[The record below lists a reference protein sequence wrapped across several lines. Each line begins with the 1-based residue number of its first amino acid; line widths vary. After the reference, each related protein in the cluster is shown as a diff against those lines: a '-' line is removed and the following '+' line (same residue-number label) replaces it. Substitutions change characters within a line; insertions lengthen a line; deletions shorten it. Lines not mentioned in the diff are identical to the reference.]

1 MRRHRNLP
9 SVLQVRRAHIHD
21 ESAAIAV
28 ILAAMGTY
36 GRWHPGWAVP
46 EDAEERERARWLV
59 RDPAVSWLVAC
70 MNERVV
76 GVSRWVKSEPAVLSL
91 LMVHPDNWGAGVGS
105 TLHASVSRGMID
117 DGLRAARLTVPED
130 NARARRFSEHN
141 GWRKASTPA
150 ATHAWLEL
158 PMLEYRRAVN
168 HVLVEGDD
176 LLLR

>member
-1 MRRHRNLP
+1 
-9 SVLQVRRAHIHD
+9 VLQVRRAHIHD

-130 NARARRFSEHN
+130 NARARRFYEHN

-168 HVLVEGDD
+168 HVLAEGDD